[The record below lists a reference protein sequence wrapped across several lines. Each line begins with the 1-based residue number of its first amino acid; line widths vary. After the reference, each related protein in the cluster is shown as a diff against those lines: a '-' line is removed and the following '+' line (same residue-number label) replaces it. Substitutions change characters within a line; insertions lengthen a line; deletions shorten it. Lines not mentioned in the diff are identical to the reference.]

1 MGIFPLLF
9 PNPPISA
16 LVNVQFNTRSIVQC
30 QDTLEI
36 KLIVTFNLDKSYML
50 LVGLM

>member
-9 PNPPISA
+9 PNPPIFA
-16 LVNVQFNTRSIVQC
+16 LVNVQFNSRYIVQC